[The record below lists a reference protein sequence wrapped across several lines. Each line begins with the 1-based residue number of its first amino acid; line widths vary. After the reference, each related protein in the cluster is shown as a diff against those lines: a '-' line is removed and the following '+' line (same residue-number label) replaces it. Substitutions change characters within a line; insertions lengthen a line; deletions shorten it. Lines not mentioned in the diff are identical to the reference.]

1 MSGGSLN
8 YFYSDLEYH
17 AEDFNDKELNELVKD
32 LATLFHDREWFLSAD
47 TGEGEWNEARD
58 AFKKKWFGS
67 DSQKL
72 RMERIDRYLDE
83 IREDL
88 MKQFGVS
95 ERYCRNCKLWTQD
108 TRENNEK
115 YGNCERKKHCLMH
128 RSESCGEWCPKE
140 DAENDRDA

>member
-32 LATLFHDREWFLSAD
+32 LAQLFHDREWFLSSD
-47 TGEGEWNEARD
+47 TCEGAWNEARD
-58 AFKKKWFGS
+58 AFKEKWFGPG
-67 DSQKL
+67 SQKL

-83 IREDL
+83 IRDDL

-95 ERYCRNCKLWTQD
+95 ERYCRNCGRWTQD
-108 TRENNEK
+108 ERENYEE
-115 YGNCERKKHCLMH
+115 YGNCELMKSCLMH
-128 RSESCGEWCPKE
+128 RSESCGEWRPKE
-140 DAENDRDA
+140 KTKDDRDA